1 MTGSR
6 SETRRIKMRT
16 QNHIRTLVAVG
27 AFTLSLGATSV
38 WAQANISGD
47 LTAAL
52 SSTTIARSNTSN
64 STDGSRSSSISTN
77 SVDIIVQYKTA
88 PTSAEYQQVSSLG
101 GTLVTQYGAITAA
114 HYSVPKSIVQILAAD
129 PNVAYMSLNRPVKGK
144 LNITA
149 AAVHSDV
156 ANSQYGLTGAG
167 IGIALID
174 SGMVSLSD
182 FGSRIVYSQNFV
194 GSNSTDQFGHGTHVA
209 GILGASLPNGKY
221 KGIAPNVNL
230 INLRVLDQN
239 GASTDQAVI
248 AAIDTAIQLYRS
260 GKYNIR
266 VINLSL
272 GRPVFEPAAYD
283 PLCQAV
289 EQAWRAGIVVVV
301 AAGNE
306 GRDNSVG
313 ENGYGT
319 INSPGNDPYVIT
331 GGAIKTEGTTTRTDD
346 LIASYSSKGP
356 TLYDHYVK
364 PDLVAPGNLVV
375 STLPPD
381 RKSVV

>member
-1 MTGSR
+1 
-6 SETRRIKMRT
+6 MRT

-149 AAVHSDV
+149 AAVMFNLPFTGRFSD
-156 ANSQYGLTGAG
+156 
-167 IGIALID
+167 I
-174 SGMVSLSD
+174 
-182 FGSRIVYSQNFV
+182 
-194 GSNSTDQFGHGTHVA
+194 
-209 GILGASLPNGKY
+209 
-221 KGIAPNVNL
+221 
-230 INLRVLDQN
+230 
-239 GASTDQAVI
+239 
-248 AAIDTAIQLYRS
+248 
-260 GKYNIR
+260 
-266 VINLSL
+266 
-272 GRPVFEPAAYD
+272 
-283 PLCQAV
+283 
-289 EQAWRAGIVVVV
+289 
-301 AAGNE
+301 
-306 GRDNSVG
+306 
-313 ENGYGT
+313 
-319 INSPGNDPYVIT
+319 
-331 GGAIKTEGTTTRTDD
+331 
-346 LIASYSSKGP
+346 
-356 TLYDHYVK
+356 
-364 PDLVAPGNLVV
+364 
-375 STLPPD
+375 
-381 RKSVV
+381 